1 MNIWEEPK
9 EDNILYASG
18 PGSALKAAS
27 LNQLVI
33 KLTDEKDHGK
43 NFFV

>member
-9 EDNILYASG
+9 EDNILYGSG
-18 PGSALKAAS
+18 PGSTLKAAS

-43 NFFV
+43 VFFV